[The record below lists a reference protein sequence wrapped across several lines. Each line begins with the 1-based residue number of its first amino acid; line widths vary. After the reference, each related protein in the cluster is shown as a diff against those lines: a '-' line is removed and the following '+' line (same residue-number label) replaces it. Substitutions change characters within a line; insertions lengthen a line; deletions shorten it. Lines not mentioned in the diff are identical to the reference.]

1 MIYEA
6 LLCLLLLQALSLI
19 LNSLSDFF
27 LLLLV
32 ELSVLNM
39 CNDFLTEV
47 MRVVEERI
55 LTQE

>member
-6 LLCLLLLQALSLI
+6 LLCLLLLQTLSLI

>member
-6 LLCLLLLQALSLI
+6 LLCLLLLQTLSLI
-19 LNSLSDFF
+19 LNSLSDLF

-39 CNDFLTEV
+39 SNDFLTEV

-55 LTQE
+55 LT